1 MNFLFSDNV
10 HILYLSFNAKKP
22 KITAKL
28 SKRSRN
34 KRHSPHIWW
43 CPLWSPCLHWYRFF
57 TLVTFCQTKHD
68 IYSVRQSWSFPL
80 SDKTGYTLDTH
91 LYYITSSGG
100 QASCEPVS
108 SAPDIHSLSPICIRS
123 LWIRLVKGPSTLVF
137 ILYQPSLNDTY
148 NKVHVKLCITS
159 WIKT

>member
-1 MNFLFSDNV
+1 MIFILLDKVDHFL
-10 HILYLSFNAKKP
+10 
-22 KITAKL
+22 
-28 SKRSRN
+28 
-34 KRHSPHIWW
+34 
-43 CPLWSPCLHWYRFF
+43 
-57 TLVTFCQTKHD
+57 CQ
-68 IYSVRQSWSFPL
+68 
-80 SDKTGYTLDTH
+80 TLDTH

-108 SAPDIHSLSPICIRS
+108 SAPDIHSLSPICIHS

-159 WIKT
+159 